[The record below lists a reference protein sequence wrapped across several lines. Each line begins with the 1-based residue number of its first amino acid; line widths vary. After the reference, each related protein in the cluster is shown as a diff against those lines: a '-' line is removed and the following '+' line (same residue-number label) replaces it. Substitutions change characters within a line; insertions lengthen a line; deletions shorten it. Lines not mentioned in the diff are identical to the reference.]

1 MLSCFWIT
9 SLQMARLADNQPVQL
24 LQNAIDALERMLPI
38 DFTTADS
45 ASFVTAA
52 NQIQRATGVRFCL
65 FSMDGKVI
73 AASQGQQP
81 ETDFSLD
88 IPQVSFPADLSSP
101 QTRLRPTSI
110 SSKYDAETGIRT
122 IFMTRLRGAEKQSMS
137 MLQASITTEQADHAL
152 SQAQA
157 TTLLSYLACFVVV
170 NLVAILLAIQIARP
184 IQQMASAANKVAEGD
199 IDSRIPVPDV
209 SELSTL
215 AFAFRTL
222 FQQLEARSVTI
233 GRQDTEQ
240 EAVLDSMIEG
250 VLAIDAQQKIL
261 GINKAAA
268 DLFDVNME
276 ADIGYPMQSV
286 IRNPDLRRF
295 ALQAIDCST
304 PLEDDIILSGPPE
317 RTIHVRGTALRD
329 ISGKGGAVIVLSD
342 ITDLKHLENVRREFV
357 ANVSH
362 ELKTPIASIKGFIE
376 TLLNRNVDSVED
388 RQRFLEI
395 IRRQADRLQSII
407 EDLLALSRIEQSEG
421 TGSLVMERTGIID
434 VLHNAKRDCLSGL
447 TEQNIDLEFQ
457 CDEAIH
463 ADVNAPL
470 LEQALI
476 NLINNAVKASENGSK
491 ILVSARLIVKPHT
504 AEILEIAIHDEGC
517 GIEPQHLSRL
527 FERFYRVDKGRSRAS
542 GGTGLGLSIVKHIV
556 QAHGGPVSVDSTPG
570 VGTSFT
576 LQIPFSNT

>member
-1 MLSCFWIT
+1 
-9 SLQMARLADNQPVQL
+9 MAHLANNQSVHQ
-24 LQNAIDALERMLPI
+24 LQNAIDALERMLPA
-38 DFTTADS
+38 DFMPTDS
-45 ASFVTAA
+45 SKFVTAA
-52 NQIQRATGVRFCL
+52 KQIQRVSGV
-65 FSMDGKVI
+65 
-73 AASQGQQP
+73 Q
-81 ETDFSLD
+81 FSLFNANGTLIATSQDQQTETEPTQD
-88 IPQVSFPADLSSP
+88 IPQVSLLTNLSST
-101 QTRLRPTSI
+101 QARLKLTSPR
-110 SSKYDAETGIRT
+110 SNYDSETGIRT
-122 IFMTRLRGAEKQSMS
+122 IFIARLHESTKAPTAI
-137 MLQASITTEQADHAL
+137 LQASITTREPDEAL
-152 SQAQA
+152 AKAQTA
-157 TTLLSYLACFVVV
+157 TLVSYFICFVFVM
-170 NLVAILLAIQIARP
+170 LIATLLAIKIARP
-184 IQQMASAANKVAEGD
+184 IQQMASAANKVAGGD
-199 IDSRIPVPDV
+199 VDSRIPIPDV

-250 VLAIDAQQKIL
+250 VLAIDAQQKLL

-276 ADIGYPMQSV
+276 ADIGHPMQSV

-295 ALQAIDCST
+295 ALEAIDCSE
-304 PLEDDIILSGPPE
+304 PLEDDIILSGPSE
-317 RTIHVRGTALRD
+317 RTSHGRGTALRD

-376 TLLNRNVDSVED
+376 TLLNRKVDSAED

-407 EDLLALSRIEQSEG
+407 EDLLALSRIEQREG
-421 TGSLVMERTGIID
+421 AGSLVMERTDIGD

-447 TEQNIDLEFQ
+447 TEQNINLELHY
-457 CDEAIH
+457 DEAIQ
-463 ADVNAPL
+463 ADINAPL

-476 NLINNAVKASENGSK
+476 NLLNNAIKACDNGATIS
-491 ILVSARLIVKPHT
+491 VSAQSIKKPQ
-504 AEILEIAIHDEGC
+504 APEILEITIQDEGC

-556 QAHGGPVSVDSTPG
+556 QAHGGSVSVDSTPG
-570 VGTSFT
+570 IGTCFK
-576 LQIPFSNT
+576 LQIPIHAT

>member
-1 MLSCFWIT
+1 
-9 SLQMARLADNQPVQL
+9 MAHLANNQSVHQ
-24 LQNAIDALERMLPI
+24 LQNAIDALERMLPA
-38 DFTTADS
+38 DFMPTDS
-45 ASFVTAA
+45 STFVTAA
-52 NQIQRATGVRFCL
+52 KQIQRVSGVQFSLFNANGTLIAT
-65 FSMDGKVI
+65 
-73 AASQGQQP
+73 SQGQQT
-81 ETDFSLD
+81 ETEPTQD
-88 IPQVSFPADLSSP
+88 IPQVSLLTNLSST
-101 QTRLRPTSI
+101 QARLKLTSPR
-110 SSKYDAETGIRT
+110 SNYDSETGIRT
-122 IFMTRLRGAEKQSMS
+122 IFIARLHESTKAPTAI
-137 MLQASITTEQADHAL
+137 LQASITTREPDEAL
-152 SQAQA
+152 AKAQTA
-157 TTLLSYLACFVVV
+157 TLVSYFICFVFVM
-170 NLVAILLAIQIARP
+170 LIATLLAIKIARP
-184 IQQMASAANKVAEGD
+184 IQQMASAANKVAGGD
-199 IDSRIPVPDV
+199 VDSRIPIPDV

-276 ADIGYPMQSV
+276 ADIGHPMQSV

-295 ALQAIDCST
+295 ALEAIDCSE
-304 PLEDDIILSGPPE
+304 PLEDDIILSGPSE

-376 TLLNRNVDSVED
+376 TLLNRKVDSAED

-407 EDLLALSRIEQSEG
+407 EDLLALSRIEQREG
-421 TGSLVMERTGIID
+421 AGSLVMERTDIGD

-447 TEQNIDLEFQ
+447 TEQNINLELHY
-457 CDEAIH
+457 DEAIQ
-463 ADVNAPL
+463 ADINAPL

-476 NLINNAVKASENGSK
+476 NLLNNAIKASDNGATIS
-491 ILVSARLIVKPHT
+491 VSAQSIKKPQ
-504 AEILEIAIHDEGC
+504 APEILEITIQDEGC

-556 QAHGGPVSVDSTPG
+556 QAHGGSVSVDSTPG
-570 VGTSFT
+570 IGTCFK
-576 LQIPFSNT
+576 LQIPIHAT